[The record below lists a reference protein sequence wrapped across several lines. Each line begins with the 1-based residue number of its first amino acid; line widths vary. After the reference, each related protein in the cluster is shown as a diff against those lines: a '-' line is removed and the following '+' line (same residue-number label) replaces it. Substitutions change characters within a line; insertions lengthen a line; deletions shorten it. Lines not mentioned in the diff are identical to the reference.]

1 MKLIN
6 LSKCYIY
13 IPIKSK
19 KDGEITTNWQYKDTF
34 FLNKQQDVNELDTNM
49 AGYVDFEVLKLR
61 TDKELNID
69 KGDGVAFRELN
80 LKDSKDKPSYIVA
93 GFLKVGR
100 CTTYTLNTY
109 HGE

>member
-61 TDKELNID
+61 TDKELNL
-69 KGDGVAFRELN
+69 E
-80 LKDSKDKPSYIVA
+80 DSKDKPSYIVA